1 MIFPFLTP
9 RNKFHRR
16 ENLLPHETRG
26 KTKTREGKEDRE
38 ADRVN
43 LIWKRNAS
51 WIVSWKQTRRKKAKL
66 SAKTQKKGR
75 IWKIKPKYHLLS
87 KQNHRTHVQYETT
100 WMMSW
105 IRTFHKTNSTGQ
117 TWSKLLSSIKS
128 SSLALNDST
137 QDTYSLIQDPINII
151 WCLLW

>member
-1 MIFPFLTP
+1 MMIFPFLTP

-51 WIVSWKQTRRKKAKL
+51 
-66 SAKTQKKGR
+66 
-75 IWKIKPKYHLLS
+75 
-87 KQNHRTHVQYETT
+87 
-100 WMMSW
+100 
-105 IRTFHKTNSTGQ
+105 
-117 TWSKLLSSIKS
+117 
-128 SSLALNDST
+128 
-137 QDTYSLIQDPINII
+137 
-151 WCLLW
+151 